1 VPAPAALPAG
11 KRAGA
16 VPPAD
21 KPPAD
26 EPPAPPPGTDGGS
39 GGGEVVRLDRFRK
52 K

>member
-1 VPAPAALPAG
+1 LPAG

-21 KPPAD
+21 KPSAD